1 MADMPA
7 NASPP
12 RPASSSKSSPRAR
25 IRSALLFCRAEGWS
39 SGSLPGS
46 AATEGLPKIS
56 RPASTPPGPSFTPL
70 PSCCSHAASRGTHE
84 FRNRLLGDPKQLEQP
99 VQGSHP
105 KGTDVSALDHIL
117 GGHPTIPVDRGLF
130 LEETWRLHP
139 DICAFTSEL
148 FYENRLHP
156 HPGLE
161 RQKIKSDRPNS
172 GNGVEVSARH
182 ARRKSELFTGR
193 G

>member
-1 MADMPA
+1 MIEPHPASIQDRDGAGRSCKPPAACFLSSSGSLLMADMPA

-25 IRSALLFCRAEGWS
+25 IRSALLFCRADGWS

-84 FRNRLLGDPKQLEQP
+84 FRNRLLDYPGQSHFQ
-99 VQGSHP
+99 HP
-105 KGTDVSALDHIL
+105 KLVEIL
-117 GGHPTIPVDRGLF
+117 ATIFTCPVGGDRTPVRS
-130 LEETWRLHP
+130 
-139 DICAFTSEL
+139 C
-148 FYENRLHP
+148 
-156 HPGLE
+156 
-161 RQKIKSDRPNS
+161 
-172 GNGVEVSARH
+172 VEMSY
-182 ARRKSELFTGR
+182 
-193 G
+193 